1 CINHDAHGP
10 GPTRC
15 TGENRS
21 NEGSGRDCGIQHAP
35 AAPRLPGYLRDQ
47 AEPQPPGRGPPDRA
61 ALGFRERSHD
71 RRMPKA
77 VQAKRVPSLNFGR
90 SNAFYC
96 IAVNSQEQPMDAQ
109 APSRGVAKVERGVP
123 AKADNQEPSGKS
135 SHVRPDPPPEA
146 KPKATWKASLRQRPW
161 LVAAIVA
168 GILAAIVLGLL
179 WWLHARQYETTDDA
193 FIDARTVSISS
204 QVAGAIS
211 ELDVT
216 DNQVVA
222 ADTVLAKLD
231 DATYQAQLE
240 QAKAQVEQAQAN
252 IANLDAQLD
261 SQASRIDQA
270 GKQVTEAQGALDFSQ
285 QEYKRYTD
293 LVRTGAGTEQR
304 AQQASS
310 DLTQKQAA
318 LAAAQ
323 ANAVTVQKQLA
334 VLKTQRHAADAQLRS
349 AEAGQ
354 KLSATNLSYT
364 EIKAPVAGRV
374 TQLTGTRGTYLQP
387 GQSIMMFVPNKIWIT
402 ANFKETQLDL
412 MRP

>member
-1 CINHDAHGP
+1 
-10 GPTRC
+10 
-15 TGENRS
+15 
-21 NEGSGRDCGIQHAP
+21 
-35 AAPRLPGYLRDQ
+35 
-47 AEPQPPGRGPPDRA
+47 
-61 ALGFRERSHD
+61 
-71 RRMPKA
+71 
-77 VQAKRVPSLNFGR
+77 
-90 SNAFYC
+90 
-96 IAVNSQEQPMDAQ
+96 MDAQ

-135 SHVRPDPPPEA
+135 SHARPDKPLAEA
-146 KPKATWKASLRQRPW
+146 EGKTAWKVYLRQRPW

-168 GILAAIVLGLL
+168 GVLAAIILGLL

-222 ADTVLAKLD
+222 AGAVLAKLD
-231 DATYQAQLE
+231 DAIYQAQLE
-240 QAKAQVEQAQAN
+240 QAKAQVEQVQAN

-261 SQASRIDQA
+261 SQTSRIDQA
-270 GKQVTEAQGALDFSQ
+270 SKQVTEAQGALDFSQ

-334 VLKTQRHAADAQLRS
+334 VLKTQRRAADAQLKS

-354 KLSATNLSYT
+354 KLSATNLSYNV
-364 EIKAPVAGRV
+364 IKAPVAGRV
-374 TQLTGTRGTYLQP
+374 TQLTGTKGTYLQP
-387 GQSIMMFVPNKIWIT
+387 GQSIMIFVPNTNGSPRISRKPSST
-402 ANFKETQLDL
+402 
-412 MRP
+412 